1 VKRVAVV
8 VLVGVVYAWWASGV
22 APFTTL
28 AYVLVAIPSL
38 LALSVYVSL
47 GALSPRRKDV
57 RRYYH
62 ERSKAVTL
70 KSVAPWLVVLA
81 LAIVLEVVGL
91 ALGGR
96 SHDVPTL
103 STTVDHL
110 LVWHWGRWL
119 FYLAWLFSGVTPVF
133 RLWQFHEREVG

>member
-1 VKRVAVV
+1 VKRVAAV
-8 VLVGVVYAWWASGV
+8 VLLGVVYAWWASGV
-22 APFTTL
+22 TPFTMT

-38 LALSVYVSL
+38 LGIATYLFM
-47 GALSPRRKDV
+47 GGLSPWRKDV
-57 RRYYH
+57 TRYYR
-62 ERSKAVTL
+62 ERAEGITL

-81 LAIVLEVVGL
+81 LAIILEAVGL

-96 SHDVPTL
+96 SSDVPTL

-119 FYLAWLFSGVTPVF
+119 FYIVWLFFGALPIV
-133 RLWQFHEREVG
+133 RLWKFRRREVH